1 MEFGARIV
9 ANSDQSQLLRLTS
22 TSENLEK
29 AQALLDSSW
38 FLVGQ
43 GKPRNQTAQQSKEV
57 LLPMKEV
64 VLNMS
69 AARQKEMQ
77 LLDCL
82 MRYHRQQ
89 AHVHLQQSGTSSG
102 SVREVLTLQDYT
114 SKRVTL
120 QSLLGWRPLLGARTL
135 LGAPGLTTRNKKL
148 IVTKG
153 IATSNKNALRLEAIA
168 IRLEAIAIR
177 LLTDCIQKERVFLEC
192 ELMGRKNNQTNRL
205 ARKMS
210 SFSSA
215 LETATTCA
223 LLVL

>member
-1 MEFGARIV
+1 
-9 ANSDQSQLLRLTS
+9 
-22 TSENLEK
+22 
-29 AQALLDSSW
+29 
-38 FLVGQ
+38 
-43 GKPRNQTAQQSKEV
+43 
-57 LLPMKEV
+57 
-64 VLNMS
+64 
-69 AARQKEMQ
+69 
-77 LLDCL
+77 